1 MRHNS
6 HPLSFFR
13 VRVIVGE
20 VLETKKKATLYKGAF
35 LLQSFILI
43 VIIGS
48 MLVMCIVGGNLIKE
62 SHVKGGGVMMD
73 TSGHVVKVDTALSDH
88 SLFDL
93 AAQSIVE
100 LSKLKQMS
108 IYIDSTCRHS
118 LELSLPQRYLHDPC
132 THIRAY
138 RMPTHSNHSTNHDA
152 LCTPPPNACSRPVLF
167 CSKGQPCTW

>member
-13 VRVIVGE
+13 VRVIVAE

-62 SHVKGGGVMMD
+62 SHVKGGGVMLD
-73 TSGHVVKVDTALSDH
+73 TSGHVVKVGTALSDH

-118 LELSLPQRYLHDPC
+118 LELTPP
-132 THIRAY
+132 T
-138 RMPTHSNHSTNHDA
+138 MPARPFHTYSSIGCPHSDHSTN
-152 LCTPPPNACSRPVLF
+152 R
-167 CSKGQPCTW
+167 